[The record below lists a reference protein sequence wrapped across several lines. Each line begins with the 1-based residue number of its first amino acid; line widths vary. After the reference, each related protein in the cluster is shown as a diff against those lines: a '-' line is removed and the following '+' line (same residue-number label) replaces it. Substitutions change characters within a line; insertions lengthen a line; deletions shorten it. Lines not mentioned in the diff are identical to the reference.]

1 MANPI
6 AVAPIGS
13 ADTGNNRV
21 VLDAQAKAAK
31 KSKKNDKTTTQPAP
45 AADKVVLS
53 TEAKAASASTQAVKA
68 PEVESASNAIS
79 AAPIRDMQSIQKDMG
94 TVIKELERLNV
105 SDKDVSKALK
115 AGAAGLDSKATS
127 SIQKAID
134 KLQAGEITEAK
145 FAKTLDKIAADQA
158 QGVLN
163 ALKGLRDQAAKPEA
177 PVANTAIKVEQ
188 PVVAKPESPVAKAA
202 EQVAK
207 VAEKAGEQITKIV
220 EKAEEKTE
228 KILEKAEE
236 TGGRFVGTASAPG
249 LSGSN
254 GSNGPSA
261 LSAFA
266 DNQLEKI
273 TERLSFLQD
282 TVSALKKEVNSNGDE
297 RSAFN
302 ILRKIA
308 GRLDRTEGSVSG
320 ADISGAALKVGDL
333 EDALGSLISKV
344 QDDRTAKRDSGTF
357 LQGGFGFG
365 TGGGVASGGPTIHS
379 GKDTDHSGSVA
390 INASAGI
397 GLGSFG
403 ASRRT
408 RNNFGSLVTS
418 FGGVRQIGGA
428 VSGSKLSV
436 VA

>member
-1 MANPI
+1 MANEI

-13 ADTGNNRV
+13 ANTGKNLA
-21 VLDAQAKAAK
+21 VLDAQVKDAK
-31 KSKKNDKTTTQPAP
+31 KSKKNDKTTTQLTP

-254 GSNGPSA
+254 GSNGSNGPSA

-282 TVSALKKEVNSNGDE
+282 TVSALKKEVNSNGGE
-297 RSAFN
+297 RSSFN
-302 ILRKIA
+302 ILRMLA
-308 GRLDRTEGSVSG
+308 GRLDRVSR
-320 ADISGAALKVGDL
+320 ADISAASLKVGDL
-333 EDALGSLISKV
+333 EDALGALISKV
-344 QDDRTAKRDSGTF
+344 QGDRTAKRNSGTF

-365 TGGGVASGGPTIHS
+365 IGGGVASGGPTVHS